1 LKGNPNHDGRT
12 SVPILWDKKIEQIV
26 NNERP
31 DIIKMINSQFN
42 YLSKLNYT
50 DIYPKEL
57 QKEIDE
63 SQEWILPKI

>member
-1 LKGNPNHDGRT
+1 MKENLNHDGRT
-12 SVPILWDKKIEQIV
+12 SVPILWDKKTEQIV
-26 NNERP
+26 NNESP

-42 YLSKLNYT
+42 YLSTLNYP

-63 SQEWILPKI
+63 SQE

>member
-1 LKGNPNHDGRT
+1 MKGNPKHDGRT
-12 SVPILWDKKIEQIV
+12 SVPILWDKKTEQTV
-26 NNERP
+26 NNESP

-42 YLSKLNYT
+42 SLSTLNYP

-63 SQEWILPKI
+63 AVEWILPNI

>member
-1 LKGNPNHDGRT
+1 MKGNPNHDGRT